1 MYFVAILASFIFI
14 AYSSHMQTRR
24 LNGAT
29 VRALRE
35 ALGIRHGEFAARV
48 EIDRGFLTKLEQ
60 GSRQPSPAVLRRI
73 AMGLGVS
80 IEAVSYPVEAVA

>member
-1 MYFVAILASFIFI
+1 
-14 AYSSHMQTRR
+14 MQTRR

-35 ALGIRHGEFAARV
+35 ALGIRHGELAARV

-60 GSRQPSPAVLRRI
+60 GARQPSPAVLRRI
-73 AMGLGVS
+73 AIGLGVS
-80 IEAVSYPVEAVA
+80 IETISYPVEVAA